1 MRTIAIYY
9 SLPANN
15 AYTRH
20 AVDYFTLRDKPL
32 PNRANCELAPND
44 FAERAFVQHNKF
56 ERLVKKQFHHNS
68 TDRRQSNVKP
78 KSTHETRHNP
88 IETALIGDF
97 IGDFD
102 AVQQSAFVAP
112 GPYLHNWHAQLQNP
126 GGNITT
132 HTTHARVITFLF
144 CTRYARQHGCSTN
157 LQCISK
163 HRPRI
168 EIQTYQYQSGRNNH
182 QATGCWF
189 RIAFSVLTSFHSDF
203 SRMLAT
209 NRGHVMNVRCK
220 SKDCMSRRYKLLVK
234 SKCFRMNNISITL
247 GLQ

>member
-78 KSTHETRHNP
+78 KSTHETRHSP

-132 HTTHARVITFLF
+132 HTTHAKLLRSSSAHGTPGNMVAAPICNVLVSTGLESKSRPTSTKADAIT
-144 CTRYARQHGCSTN
+144 T
-157 LQCISK
+157 
-163 HRPRI
+163 RPR
-168 EIQTYQYQSGRNNH
+168 
-182 QATGCWF
+182 A
-189 RIAFSVLTSFHSDF
+189 A
-203 SRMLAT
+203 
-209 NRGHVMNVRCK
+209 
-220 SKDCMSRRYKLLVK
+220 
-234 SKCFRMNNISITL
+234 
-247 GLQ
+247 GLELRSLY